1 MRTNEYESAVLF
13 TASLEDQQIETAIDG
28 YRTMIEANGG
38 TNVDIDKWGRRRLAY
53 PIGKNKIGYYAIFR
67 FSAPAS
73 FISKLERQYR
83 IDESVIRFL
92 TLQLDEKAVAF
103 LNDQKAKAAAVP
115 AAAEAET
122 EAVAAAE
129 PAAEE
134 APETATEE

>member
-13 TASLEDQQIETAIDG
+13 TASLEDQQIETGIDG
-28 YRTMIEANGG
+28 YRAMIEANGG

-73 FISKLERQYR
+73 FIAKLERQYR
-83 IDESVIRFL
+83 IDESIIRFL

-103 LNDQKAKAAAVP
+103 LNEQKAKAAAAP
-115 AAAEAET
+115 Q
-122 EAVAAAE
+122 
-129 PAAEE
+129 AEE
-134 APETATEE
+134 AAEVAAPDSEAPAATEEEETKE